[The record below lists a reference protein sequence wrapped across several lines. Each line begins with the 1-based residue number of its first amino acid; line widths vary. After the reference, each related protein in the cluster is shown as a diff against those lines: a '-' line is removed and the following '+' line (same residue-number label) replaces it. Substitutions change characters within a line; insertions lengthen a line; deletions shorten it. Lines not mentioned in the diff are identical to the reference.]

1 MAVRGRKVL
10 RQKER
15 RRVYP
20 RKSRRH
26 PQREHPQ
33 TFFARCRRDNASF
46 GLLRRLDVSQNGV
59 QRVQNHPQHDGPRVA
74 AMQIPANLIQ
84 INTVT
89 LGRRSFLHM

>member
-1 MAVRGRKVL
+1 VGANSCGTKKDGAFTPVNRAATHN
-10 RQKER
+10 ENIHR
-15 RRVYP
+15 RSLPVAGVTML
-20 RKSRRH
+20 H
-26 PQREHPQ
+26 
-33 TFFARCRRDNASF
+33 F

-89 LGRRSFLHM
+89 PGRRSLLHM